1 MIVARLGSAVTGA
14 TLLSPELL
22 RERAEA
28 ARAWLAGH
36 QLSTEVRT
44 ALLRAINATGNG
56 HPLAVAAEIEAV
68 AAALSGVLDA
78 RSAKELER
86 LVTQLRA

>member
-1 MIVARLGSAVTGA
+1 MGPAQLP
-14 TLLSPELL
+14 PELL

-28 ARAWLAGH
+28 ARAWLAAH
-36 QLSTEVRT
+36 QLSSEVCT

-68 AAALSGVLDA
+68 TAALSTVLDA

-86 LVTQLRA
+86 LAARLRE